1 MLKDILL
8 ETFTV
13 EQSRLKT
20 SFLVF
25 IAAYILTLQCFADEV
40 KWLVADWPPYQY
52 QQGDEY
58 LGYSLDTLRV
68 VLKYLPQHQH
78 SFQISNYKRRHSK
91 FKQQDKVCTFGI
103 SKSIERQHYMHF
115 SQPAELYF
123 PIQIFMR
130 EETYQ
135 SLNKPKKASLQ
146 TLLIKKQGTLAITPG
161 VVYSAEVDQLVKE
174 KRFSESIFINATKSI
189 SKNLY
194 TMLLL
199 KRIDFLLDWPPEGR
213 YGLSLAKVPGKVRSV
228 ILEEAKE
235 MSLAYAACPKN
246 KWGRDM
252 VNQINLALIDAH
264 RDEDYT
270 KAYESY
276 LDPYL
281 VSVFRGEFKRRI
293 LKARE

>member
-1 MLKDILL
+1 MCCSFFKWPLL
-8 ETFTV
+8 V
-13 EQSRLKT
+13 
-20 SFLVF
+20 FLVALF
-25 IAAYILTLQCFADEV
+25 MSSQSLADDV
-40 KWLVADWPPYQY
+40 KWLVSDWPPYQY
-52 QQGDEY
+52 QEGDEY

-103 SKSIERQHYMHF
+103 SKSEERQGYMHF
-115 SQPAELYF
+115 SEPSELYF

-135 SLNKPKKASLQ
+135 ALNKPKQVSLE
-146 TLLIKKQGTLAITPG
+146 TLLTANKGKLAVTPG
-161 VVYSAEVDQLVKE
+161 VVYSDAVNNLIKE
-174 KRFSESIFINATKSI
+174 KRFADNIIINATKSI

-194 TMLLL
+194 KMLLL
-199 KRIDFLLDWPPEGR
+199 KRIDFILDWPPEGH
-213 YGLSLAKVPGKVRSV
+213 YGLKLTKVKGNVTSV
-228 ILEEAKE
+228 ILQEAGE

-264 RDEDYT
+264 RDKDYS
-270 KAYESY
+270 KAYEAY

-281 VSVFRGEFKRRI
+281 VGVFKKEFKRRI
-293 LKARE
+293 LRAKD

>member
-1 MLKDILL
+1 ML
-8 ETFTV
+8 TFM
-13 EQSRLKT
+13 
-20 SFLVF
+20 
-25 IAAYILTLQCFADEV
+25 AAYAVSNHCLADDV
-40 KWLVADWPPYQY
+40 KWLVSDWPPYQY
-52 QQGDEY
+52 QQEDKY

-103 SKSIERQHYMHF
+103 SKSTERQGYMHF
-115 SQPAELYF
+115 SEAAELYF

-135 SLNKPKKASLQ
+135 SLNKPKIVSLE
-146 TLLIKKQGTLAITPG
+146 TLLTNKKGTLAITPG
-161 VVYSAEVDQLVKE
+161 VVYSTQVDSLIKQ
-174 KRFSESIFINATKSI
+174 KRFSKNIFINATKAI

-199 KRIDFLLDWPPEGR
+199 ERIDFLLDWPPEGR
-213 YGLSLAKVPGKVRSV
+213 YGLSLTKTTGKVRSI
-228 ILEEAKE
+228 ILKEAQQ

-252 VNQINLALIDAH
+252 IKQINVALIDAH
-264 RDEDYT
+264 KDSDYT

-281 VSVFRGEFKRRI
+281 VSVFNKEFKQRI
-293 LKARE
+293 LGGGD